1 MAEQE
6 DALKLLGRVADA
18 FDNPASRESRKDRR
32 IHRIKTCRS
41 HASYRHESQVQLAHY
56 APHCESSPAEGFT
69 RITSHDNVL
78 YTCDNTSDLNEKQ
91 CDDITKMLA
100 SSSPLS
106 RLNNLARVELK
117 KAGWFERSDK
127 WSIVNM
133 GLPTPTTPKRRNA
146 SFPPTPPDILSPITP
161 STPAITAIRP
171 PIFTPTT
178 PSPYSPLK
186 TCSPASFKASPP
198 HAIYSSSSHDSFL
211 DFDISSYAPYGEP
224 MQPKRFGVGTR
235 VKELVKRILH
245 IDVGAHTDRRWRRS
259 LFVDLRPAVGYMNV
273 FQPWIPACP
282 SLP

>member
-41 HASYRHESQVQLAHY
+41 HASHGQESQVQLARY
-56 APHCESSPAEGFT
+56 APHCESFLAESFT
-69 RITSHDNVL
+69 RISPHDNVL
-78 YTCDNTSDLNEKQ
+78 YTCDNTSDLDVKQ
-91 CDDITKMLA
+91 CDDITKMQLA

-117 KAGWFERSDK
+117 KAGWFERSDQ

-133 GLPTPTTPKRRNA
+133 GLPTPTTPKRRHT

-161 STPAITAIRP
+161 STPAITATRP

-178 PSPYSPLK
+178 PSP
-186 TCSPASFKASPP
+186 C
-198 HAIYSSSSHDSFL
+198 SSSSHDSFL
-211 DFDISSYAPYGEP
+211 DILSYAPYGEP
-224 MQPKRFGVGTR
+224 VQPKRFGVGSR
-235 VKELVKRILH
+235 VKDLVKRILH

-259 LFVDLRPAVGYMNV
+259 LFVGLRPASTARVSGTWV
-273 FQPWIPACP
+273 FANLGSPRALV
-282 SLP
+282 SRRRTK